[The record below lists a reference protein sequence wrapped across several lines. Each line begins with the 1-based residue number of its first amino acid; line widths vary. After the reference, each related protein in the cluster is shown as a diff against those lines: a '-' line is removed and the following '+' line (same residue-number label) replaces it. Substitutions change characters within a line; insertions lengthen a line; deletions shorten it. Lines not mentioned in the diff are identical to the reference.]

1 MDNVMKRIIHIF
13 AVILITILIATVI
26 ALIILKYNIEGED
39 NMPFELSKIMVV
51 SSADGNENEN
61 TDNNKRWNLKV
72 YQNNDIYLEISK
84 NKNYKDNNEIIDQII
99 IDNFKIIEA
108 PLKGDIIIYRPTT
121 NEGSIYEN
129 TDENII
135 TTELI
140 YEGKE
145 ESSVKSLKIANQGGL
160 ILFRYTISNLDD
172 LISDDDEIRYDGT
185 LLNKIGIQYSEIK
198 FKVSFDISIK
208 LKSDKTYTGTVEL
221 DLPAGNILEEGTS
234 SYEKTNLKDVIFK
247 RNLR

>member
-208 LKSDKTYTGTVEL
+208 LKLDKTYTGTVEL